1 MIISMAIIWGLVL
14 VLGLVTYQRRR
25 GLFVEALR
33 FARKQAVVVLPRIPM
48 ALIAA
53 GFLAE
58 LMPEE
63 QISGWI
69 GAESGVL
76 GVVIAAGLGALVP
89 SGPIISFPVAIALMH
104 LGAGVPQL
112 VTFITAWSLFG
123 VQRTLMWEAPLMGW
137 SFVSRRMVVSLP
149 NPFVAALFAAAIG
162 TVIQVSAG

>member
-1 MIISMAIIWGLVL
+1 
-14 VLGLVTYQRRR
+14 
-25 GLFVEALR
+25 
-33 FARKQAVVVLPRIPM
+33 
-48 ALIAA
+48 
-53 GFLAE
+53 
-58 LMPEE
+58 
-63 QISGWI
+63 
-69 GAESGVL
+69 
-76 GVVIAAGLGALVP
+76 LVP